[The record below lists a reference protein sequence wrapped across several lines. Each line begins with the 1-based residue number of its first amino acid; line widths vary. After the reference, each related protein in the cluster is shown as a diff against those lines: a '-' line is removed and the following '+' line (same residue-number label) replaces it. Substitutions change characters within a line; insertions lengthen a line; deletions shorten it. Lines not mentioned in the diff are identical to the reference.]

1 MSINP
6 IIREC
11 LAAGTLLPWEIGFDG
26 SPSKRCLFITPQIH
40 AELDPATWVEPALG
54 LRYGQLAADFD
65 RFAEGHNIPVAM
77 APYDKESHAFL
88 ARIDPVQ
95 YGIWTLR
102 SVDPSPAI
110 RVFGA
115 FIEPDHFVALFTA
128 LREDLDG
135 PNGKKW
141 AAARENA
148 ISMWDSLTRYQNRN
162 LGDEIE
168 NYISTK
174 TTAV

>member
-6 IIREC
+6 IIKKC
-11 LAAGTLLPWEIGFDG
+11 LEAGTLLPWEIGFDG
-26 SPSKRCLFITPQIH
+26 SPSKRCLFITPKIQE
-40 AELDPATWVEPALG
+40 ELDPTSWVEPDMG

-65 RFAEGHNIPVAM
+65 RFAEGQNIPVALE
-77 APYDKESHAFL
+77 PYDKEEHAFL
-88 ARIDPVQ
+88 ARIDPAA

-102 SVDPSPAI
+102 SIDPSPAI

-115 FIEPDHFVALFTA
+115 FIETDHFVALSTA
-128 LREDLDG
+128 LRRDLDG
-135 PNGKKW
+135 PHGKKW

-148 ISMWDSLTRYQNRN
+148 ISLWNDLTDHQNRN

-168 NYISTK
+168 NYISEKATS
-174 TTAV
+174 V